1 MDGFSIMGYGT
12 MIVLMGMS
20 AKVIVYTILF
30 KKAPELVPAAFVG
43 IKTYRMK
50 RITGE
55 CRFMAKWNN
64 NIILIYWKEWED
76 YKSSWMLTNP

>member
-1 MDGFSIMGYGT
+1 MGYGT
-12 MIVLMGMS
+12 MVILMGMS
-20 AKVIVYTILF
+20 TKVIVYTILF
-30 KKAPELVPAAFVG
+30 KKAPELVPAVFVG

-64 NIILIYWKEWED
+64 NIILLYFFKNLFNHPV
-76 YKSSWMLTNP
+76 STVCSPFR